1 MNNNLT
7 NDKYSGMIIVL
18 WEFIKKFIFDIDF
31 ITNK

>member
-1 MNNNLT
+1 MDNTLT